1 MTIISKTT
9 NKAHVKHNG
18 QYYVVSDNG
27 METLIFPSDT
37 QGNITNWSEVGG
49 GRGYT
54 LSEVLEDFTNI
65 LH

>member
-18 QYYVVSDNG
+18 QYYVVSENG
-27 METLIFPSDT
+27 METLIFPSNA
-37 QGNITNWSEVGG
+37 QGDVTSWVEVGG
-49 GRGYT
+49 GSRYT

-65 LH
+65 LY